1 MLTTPA
7 IFLFTNHSSKIK
19 GTLIER
25 APIMIAI
32 GSDHG
37 GVELKD
43 YLVGFL
49 CSRGVEVR
57 DFGTQGR
64 ESVDYP
70 DFGREVSLRVARG
83 EAERGILICT
93 SGIGMSIA
101 ANKFPGVRA
110 ALVVDLDSARTSR
123 EHNDANILVL
133 SGAKTKKPAAQEIV
147 ETWLETPFAGGR
159 HQRRV
164 EKITQI
170 ERDLGIRI
178 NNVQTKK

>member
-1 MLTTPA
+1 
-7 IFLFTNHSSKIK
+7 
-19 GTLIER
+19 
-25 APIMIAI
+25 MIAI

-57 DFGTQGR
+57 DFGTQGC

-70 DFGREVSLRVARG
+70 DFGCEVSLCVAQG

-93 SGIGMSIA
+93 SGIGMSIV

-133 SGAKTKKPAAQEIV
+133 SGAKTKKPVAQDIV
-147 ETWLETPFAGGR
+147 KAWLETSFAGGR

-164 EKITQI
+164 AKITQI
-170 ERDLGIRI
+170 EQDLGIRI